1 MGRGSADFSGEALRE
16 LRQTRRVEGRLLSA
30 AALAKALRTSKSR
43 ILAYENGTSRPD
55 PQRVADIADL
65 FGVPPKA
72 LRPHATGTSIR
83 RLRCDA
89 GLTIAE
95 AARRLSISRSGYT
108 NIEHSALLPARDDGS
123 VRNALPDVFGTSPRV
138 VDRALRTH
146 PAARRRQDEL
156 ADHLGEIF
164 GRAHTTHTPAVVDA
178 DDPHLLAIAPL
189 LQRSLAVSCRLVN
202 AELDSY
208 RGLLHEQAVL
218 RADMAFAQ
226 SARAAARART
236 RAESLD
242 AQLPDAHRRSAQ
254 HLTRFLSEAMNVR
267 QWRLMVALHDTQ
279 EGMPL
284 SGTERYAH
292 VNDVQ
297 ALVLRRFVQK
307 HLPQRADQPHVSITE
322 RGAHAVRNGFQ
333 RYGHLYPRVQAPA
346 LSYYWTRL
354 QTAPAGSAEP
364 SGLPRTARYRRSV
377 SRPARGTDGQAG
389 APSHVPGGT
398 GGRLA
403 GRDKW

>member
-30 AALAKALRTSKSR
+30 AALAKGTADLEEPHPGLRER
-43 ILAYENGTSRPD
+43 NLRPD

-156 ADHLGEIF
+156 ADHLGETWP
-164 GRAHTTHTPAVVDA
+164 GPHDAHPRRRRCRRPPPAGHRPAAPAVPRRVLPA
-178 DDPHLLAIAPL
+178 RQRRTRLLP
-189 LQRSLAVSCRLVN
+189 
-202 AELDSY
+202 
-208 RGLLHEQAVL
+208 
-218 RADMAFAQ
+218 RA
-226 SARAAARART
+226 SARTSGPQGRHGLRPERAGRGRPGPARSRSRAASRR
-236 RAESLD
+236 
-242 AQLPDAHRRSAQ
+242 HRRS
-254 HLTRFLSEAMNVR
+254 R
-267 QWRLMVALHDTQ
+267 
-279 EGMPL
+279 
-284 SGTERYAH
+284 
-292 VNDVQ
+292 
-297 ALVLRRFVQK
+297 
-307 HLPQRADQPHVSITE
+307 SI
-322 RGAHAVRNGFQ
+322 
-333 RYGHLYPRVQAPA
+333 
-346 LSYYWTRL
+346 
-354 QTAPAGSAEP
+354 
-364 SGLPRTARYRRSV
+364 
-377 SRPARGTDGQAG
+377 
-389 APSHVPGGT
+389 
-398 GGRLA
+398 
-403 GRDKW
+403 